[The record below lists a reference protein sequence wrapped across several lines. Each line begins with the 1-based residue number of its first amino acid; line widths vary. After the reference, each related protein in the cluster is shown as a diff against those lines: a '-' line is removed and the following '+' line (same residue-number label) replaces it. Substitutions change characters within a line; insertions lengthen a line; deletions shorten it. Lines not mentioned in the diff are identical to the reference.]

1 MAVGAD
7 GNQMSRVMSYFP
19 KKDMAGDGLGLRHV
33 RLRLGDEVEDG
44 RYADV
49 LKRLEEAKDDAT
61 ASRTMKELS
70 DPLAPASPTATD
82 SSTNEIDLV
91 VRKIQDNGLCGVR
104 ELDCRGARYLPVRV
118 MARTPWQPR
127 RFQVVCSAPV
137 SGLPDTEVRHPPA
150 FPKHL
155 APGYPPTG
163 YPAPGYPPPGYPAPG
178 YPAPGYPPP
187 APSTC
192 PATHRI
198 SPRLLRTRPCPP
210 APSTFPASYPQDI
223 AARPPMP
230 RPHKTCGDAAGA
242 RGVQRRERCQ
252 RGGQVG

>member
-1 MAVGAD
+1 MGVGAD
-7 GNQMSRVMSYFP
+7 GNQMSYLA

-33 RLRLGDEVEDG
+33 RFRLGDEAEDR

-49 LKRLEEAKDDAT
+49 LKRLEEANDDAT

-70 DPLAPASPTATD
+70 DQLAPASPTATE
-82 SSTNEIDLV
+82 STNEIDVV

-137 SGLPDTEVRHPPA
+137 SGLPDTEVRHPPV

-155 APGYPPTG
+155 APGYPATG
-163 YPAPGYPPPGYPAPG
+163 YPAPGYPPPGYPEAG
-178 YPAPGYPPP
+178 YPGTGYRKPDIRDPDIRD
-187 APSTC
+187 SDIDS
-192 PATHRI
+192 RI
-198 SPRLLRTRPCPP
+198 SGRRL
-210 APSTFPASYPQDI
+210 S
-223 AARPPMP
+223 
-230 RPHKTCGDAAGA
+230 
-242 RGVQRRERCQ
+242 GV
-252 RGGQVG
+252 